1 MSNAIDIAKQNR
13 SMLNELIKQ
22 TKDLAGM
29 QEKAI
34 RSQRKYTSA
43 QKQLTESVK
52 DNTEVNDKNDLSLD
66 RRTKALSKSIEILNK
81 AGKQFE
87 LLNIESY
94 KLYTSSEQGGNIFE
108 YLNLALTSVN
118 EQVKIMGI
126 EAGTARKVMY
136 GFLPPGMFRMVN
148 KLATGFR
155 FLGAVTRKFSKN
167 SKGET
172 EQVDNLFTKIGS
184 GIKVLAGYRKQ
195 SKLVSSG
202 MEEMSETVKK
212 IDFSK
217 VDKEIEKQEGM
228 HNLIGGYEPAPNK
241 STLAHKRKGK
251 GETGE
256 QEDFFSTALSASPEA
271 LLKNLE
277 TVEKAIKASK
287 KKEFKEAKK
296 QAKKEIRIQKTNLM
310 FKNSS
315 VKAAAKAEELALKKV
330 NKIEKGLR
338 SQAAQTAN
346 LRIENQMKR
355 QIEAEYKKK
364 KLSDEQIKRM
374 EYSTNLEVKRRTEAY
389 RIGEN
394 TRDTYRNMAELDFK
408 DLAKTSSELMAASDK
423 LGKAEKATK
432 DKKEISKAA
441 QGELNNLIAI
451 KETLIN
457 DNQINNETVKQR
469 EKASKKAEKARAKA
483 FKQGEKAQKW
493 RNIKTKMDNF
503 RETKL
508 KPLMSGL
515 GAFLWGAL
523 KFIAIVIASLIVLQ
537 ALWPTI
543 QRVFGPVFEVIKYG
557 LGLVWEGIAQM
568 LEGVMGLWDA
578 ITGGD
583 FMDMLL
589 ALGDIIIGFGKI
601 VWGLIVAV
609 FGSLLTFI
617 GGMAVGLFNKA
628 VKWVKSLGNDI
639 KSVGKI
645 VGLVLAVAGMIIAWL
660 YGAPILVVLAIGI
673 ALYKFGK
680 WFIKKVEDFF
690 FADGGKV
697 ESGMQVVGEKGPE
710 LVSLPKGSRVH
721 SNKDSKKM
729 ISSSGGGVVN
739 NINVTINAT
748 STNDTELRRIAQKV
762 GQMINREVNRTT
774 SSSMSR

>member
-212 IDFSK
+212 IDFSE
-217 VDKEIEKQEGM
+217 VDKEIKKQEGM

-315 VKAAAKAEELALKKV
+315 VKAAAKAEEVALKKV

-441 QGELNNLIAI
+441 QTQLDTLTGI

-457 DNQINNETVKQR
+457 DYQINTETVKQR
-469 EKASKKAEKARAKA
+469 EKASKTADKARKKA

-543 QRVFGPVFEVIKYG
+543 ERVFGPVFEVIKYG

-617 GGMAVGLFNKA
+617 GGIAVGLFNKA
-628 VKWVKSLGNDI
+628 VKWVKSLGNDV